1 MPMKKVL
8 IVDDEKLS
16 RDYFVNIIDWS
27 EYGFSCVHTAADGLE
42 VYDKVLENRYDLILT
57 DIRMPGING
66 LDLIK
71 KIQQIPHNPLFI
83 IMSGYSEFEYA
94 QTAMRL
100 GVKYYLLKPVEENE
114 LRQILDELAGRPKV
128 HYSKL
133 VSSALSI
140 IEENI
145 SNEGLSL
152 KWLASDKLFMSM
164 DYLGRLF
171 RKEVGMPF
179 SKYVIKERVEMA
191 KSLLSSDPNIK
202 VYDVAQ
208 KVGFGHNSQYFCDV
222 FKKYTSLTPKKF
234 QRRNVKD

>member
-27 EYGFSCVHTAADGLE
+27 EYGLSRVHTAADGLE

-114 LRQILDELAGRPKV
+114 LRQIFDELAGRPKV
-128 HYSKL
+128 HYGEL

-145 SNEGLSL
+145 SNEGLS
-152 KWLASDKLFMSM
+152 
-164 DYLGRLF
+164 
-171 RKEVGMPF
+171 
-179 SKYVIKERVEMA
+179 IKMA
-191 KSLLSSDPNIK
+191 CI
-202 VYDVAQ
+202 
-208 KVGFGHNSQYFCDV
+208 G
-222 FKKYTSLTPKKF
+222 
-234 QRRNVKD
+234 